1 LIFLLHFRVESR
13 KSKNGR
19 YGIIFS
25 MDTGTEVTQDI
36 TIQTEVKP
44 SDRNKQR
51 LTIAGIVILAIILL
65 GLLITGLVFLT
76 NPNLTSSDVVGRV
89 RDIFI
94 ILMALETLL
103 IGLALTILIIQIARL
118 TNLLENEIKPILDST
133 NETISN
139 LRGTSKFL
147 SDNLVEPVIKLNE
160 VLAVFQ
166 RMIDLL
172 KITRKK

>member
-1 LIFLLHFRVESR
+1 
-13 KSKNGR
+13 
-19 YGIIFS
+19 
-25 MDTGTEVTQDI
+25 MDTGTENTQNI
-36 TIQTEVKP
+36 SIQSKSE
-44 SDRNKQR
+44 SGERSKQR
-51 LTIAGIVILAIILL
+51 LTIAVIVILVVIIL

-76 NPNLTSSDVVGRV
+76 NPNLTSIDVVGRV

-94 ILMALETLL
+94 ILMALESLL

-118 TNLLENEIKPILDST
+118 TNLLENEIKPILNST

-166 RMIDLL
+166 RIIDLM

>member
-1 LIFLLHFRVESR
+1 MDEGLDDTVDNTLEE
-13 KSKNGR
+13 KSASK
-19 YGIIFS
+19 
-25 MDTGTEVTQDI
+25 DQ
-36 TIQTEVKP
+36 
-44 SDRNKQR
+44 NKQR
-51 LTIAGIVILAIILL
+51 LLVAGLVILGIVIL
-65 GLLITGLVFLT
+65 GLLITGIVFLVS
-76 NPNLTSSDVVGRV
+76 PGLTSIDTVSRL

-94 ILMALETLL
+94 ILMALESLL

-160 VLAVFQ
+160 ILAVFQ
-166 RMIDLL
+166 RITDIL